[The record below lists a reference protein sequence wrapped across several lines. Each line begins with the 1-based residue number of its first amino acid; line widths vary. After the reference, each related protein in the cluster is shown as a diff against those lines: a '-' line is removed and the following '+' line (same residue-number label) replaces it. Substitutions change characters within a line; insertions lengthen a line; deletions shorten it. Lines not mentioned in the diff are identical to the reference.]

1 MLKSFPF
8 NKLCKY
14 LRYFRERLY
23 VYVDSRYCYKFYDIC
38 NIDSGVCDN
47 WTNEGKMV
55 IILHNNRIES
65 SYDMMLILHE
75 YILSNFNVLYRKRR
89 SRPKEQHSDEPF
101 IKRSG
106 SYQANAK
113 NALIA
118 FRYHLK

>member
-1 MLKSFPF
+1 MHISSVLP
-8 NKLCKY
+8 
-14 LRYFRERLY
+14 FRERLY
-23 VYVDSRYCYKFYDIC
+23 VYVDSRFCYKFYDIC
-38 NIDSGVCDN
+38 NTGSGICDN
-47 WTNEGKMV
+47 WTNEAKMV

-65 SYDMMLILHE
+65 SYNMMLILHA
-75 YILSNFNVLYRKRR
+75 YILSNFNVLYRKKR
-89 SRPKEQHSDEPF
+89 SRPKEQHSNEPF

>member
-1 MLKSFPF
+1 
-8 NKLCKY
+8 
-14 LRYFRERLY
+14 
-23 VYVDSRYCYKFYDIC
+23 
-38 NIDSGVCDN
+38 
-47 WTNEGKMV
+47 MV

-65 SYDMMLILHE
+65 WYDMMRILDK
-75 YILSNFNVLYRKRR
+75 YILSNFNVLYRKKR

-113 NALIA
+113 KTFIA